1 MSEDLLQ
8 GQLRELHRQLGR
20 ARVSESETR
29 ELLHELA
36 RDIDRALSE
45 GEPRGLT
52 ERLRGAVVLFE
63 AEHPDLAL
71 LTVRVIDALVKLGF

>member
-1 MSEDLLQ
+1 MNEDLLQ
-8 GQLRELHRQLGR
+8 GHLRELHRELER
-20 ARVSESETR
+20 ARVSKGETR

-45 GEPRGLT
+45 GEHLGLR
-52 ERLRGAVVLFE
+52 ERLRGAAALFE

-71 LTVRVIDALVKLGF
+71 LTARVIDALVKLGF